1 MCFSSFC
8 GIIRICGDTAIEV
21 ASKIFKSVNG
31 KNLLEVKSHTVHYG
45 HIVDND
51 NIIDEI
57 EKNGFKNINYWCN
70 YITDIVREKKI
81 VKK

>member
-1 MCFSSFC
+1 MNNK
-8 GIIRICGDTAIEV
+8 IIGLAYRHLKDE
-21 ASKIFKSVNG
+21 FKVETYALIYKDDNFLYVPL
-31 KNLLEVKSHTVHYG
+31 KEYENVY
-45 HIVDND
+45 ND